1 MAIMVVCSLTMPVSR
16 LLFYNRVVVK
26 IQILCIEFH
35 FPLFSQISAKAAY
48 LQLRANQVPW
58 LLDEVYQVRVKP
70 GWSQSVGCGSN
81 GKQPNVYRYGKPQS
95 RLVKNFGAQFSRQMH
110 ISPSQGKVGRS
121 LVGRLQ
127 EWVRRKWTQNMV
139 HNCSSSLLP
148 SVIFVT
154 RQSS

>member
-35 FPLFSQISAKAAY
+35 FPLFSQISAKATY

-58 LLDEVYQVRVKP
+58 VLDEVFQVRVKP
-70 GWSQSVGCGSN
+70 GWSQSVGCGSS

-95 RLVKNFGAQFSRQMH
+95 RLVKDFGAQFSQQMH

-127 EWVRRKWTQNMV
+127 EWVQRKWTQNMV

-148 SVIFVT
+148 SVTFVT
-154 RQSS
+154 RQPS